1 MLRQSLGIKGL
12 CEVNEPNTPV
22 KKKQKKNSSVHEYP
36 VSSSVH
42 EYPVSVKEVEPEEMI
57 EVEPN
62 LETNSLVE
70 LYDDEGRGKYSV
82 ETPSPSFLVT
92 FKPPKFLVKLGV
104 IAESKKINVSKRY

>member
-82 ETPSPSFLVT
+82 ETPSPPPHLPFLLHLYPPSF
-92 FKPPKFLVKLGV
+92 
-104 IAESKKINVSKRY
+104 